1 MKTQLL
7 EDIGQSATLTLV
19 PSGKVGNATADNLE
33 RDIAQALAA
42 MSDTPRPVFGVWRQK
57 PASELIA
64 PATLEPEQQTV
75 PLQAVH
81 EAAVAPI
88 EHTFAAD
95 PPPTDQS
102 TRDPLF
108 EFTVPWPG
116 TSAENVFKP
125 EPGWFEQWGARYL
138 LPGLGMLAAALV
150 ILAGLWFYEE
160 RKDAT
165 ALALVADEAKAQP
178 QVNKAVQVAP
188 VAPGAAPTV
197 PPMVLLKPEPAREAV
212 LAPPE
217 PARAAEPAPAAPVAK
232 RARQIERE
240 PVLARAP
247 VVLADAKPEQV
258 SGTAAML
265 KGCREHGY
273 QAAQCV
279 KRACSMTKY
288 GFVCRGK

>member
-19 PSGKVGNATADNLE
+19 PSGKVLNATAENLE
-33 RDIAQALAA
+33 QDIAQALAA

-57 PASELIA
+57 PASEPIA
-64 PATLEPEQQTV
+64 PANVEPEQQAA

-81 EAAVAPI
+81 EDAVAPV

-95 PPPTDQS
+95 PPPTDQPP
-102 TRDPLF
+102 RDPLF
-108 EFTVPWPG
+108 EFTVPWSSTP
-116 TSAENVFKP
+116 AEDVFKP
-125 EPGWFEQWGARYL
+125 EPSWFERWGARYL

-150 ILAGLWFYEE
+150 ILGGLWFYEE

-165 ALALVADEAKAQP
+165 ALALVADEVKAQP

-188 VAPGAAPTV
+188 VAAPTV
-197 PPMVLLKPEPAREAV
+197 PPMVLLKPEPAAV
-212 LAPPE
+212 AEPDNKKVQASHEPE
-217 PARAAEPAPAAPVAK
+217 QAAEPAPVAPLPK
-232 RARQIERE
+232 RVRRAE
-240 PVLARAP
+240 RAP
-247 VVLADAKPEQV
+247 VVLADAKSEPV
-258 SGTAAML
+258 SGTTAML
-265 KGCREHGY
+265 KACREHGY